1 VQQTQPQPQP
11 QVSSPPPPA
20 PDLQARRAESQA
32 ARESLAQLSVRANG
46 IRNTLQSLERRQA
59 ASGLGLRR
67 DWVEAAGLMDT
78 FLRGA
83 NDALAANDLA
93 AARDLMRKAELQVDK
108 LDKAL
113 R

>member
-1 VQQTQPQPQP
+1 
-11 QVSSPPPPA
+11 
-20 PDLQARRAESQA
+20 
-32 ARESLAQLSVRANG
+32 LSVRANG